1 MQSTNSLKNELAA
14 RIETPPLFC
23 SVVVRSDSSLG
34 STGSTMLF
42 VVACLRFK
50 VVLVVVVVPFRFVD
64 VVVEVRFVVF
74 SPIAALLLFSRSEF
88 DHDDDA
94 FTDDDNE
101 VDGDGDAN
109 PTKLIQFQL
118 SFSLPLSRLD

>member
-14 RIETPPLFC
+14 RIETPLFC

-42 VVACLRFK
+42 IVACLR
-50 VVLVVVVVPFRFVD
+50 LVVVIIPFRVVD
-64 VVVEVRFVVF
+64 VVAVVRLVAF
-74 SPIAALLLFSRSEF
+74 SPIAALLLLFSRSEF

-118 SFSLPLSRLD
+118 SFLLPLSRLD